1 MHHLNPHENSLRWES
16 PPCFQRSRLRVPE
29 VKKRVQ
35 YNLRSKKSIR
45 ICPTPQPV
53 ARALL
58 PGRLSPVASH
68 ISLLF
73 FFTAV
78 TAPVSAGYIPVC
90 FCFLSVC
97 PECNP
102 LGTERQFTLSLLFP
116 WLEEEAPGTWG
127 PSVSAAGRT
136 GRAAP
141 SAPPCCC
148 QEWPSLD
155 LLLSFFPLRNAQ
167 PPFHEHQTPTSED
180 KEKQHKDGK
189 WCRVTKPMHHN
200 YELWSPEA
208 AATEPACPRAYALQQ
223 DTSPQ
228 REAHTPQLQSSP

>member
-16 PPCFQRSRLRVPE
+16 PPCFQRSRLRVTE

-35 YNLRSKKSIR
+35 YNLRSKKSIK
-45 ICPTPQPV
+45 ICLTPQPV

-73 FFTAV
+73 FFHSCYRTCYCRIYSCV
-78 TAPVSAGYIPVC
+78 LL
-90 FCFLSVC
+90 FSVC
-97 PECNP
+97 LPTECNP
-102 LGTERQFTLSLLFP
+102 LGIERQFTLSLLFP
-116 WLEEEAPGTWG
+116 WLEEEASGTWG

-155 LLLSFFPLRNAQ
+155 LLFAFFPLRNAQ

-180 KEKQHKDGK
+180 KENN
-189 WCRVTKPMHHN
+189 TKMAN
-200 YELWSPEA
+200 GAE
-208 AATEPACPRAYALQQ
+208 
-223 DTSPQ
+223 
-228 REAHTPQLQSSP
+228 